1 MLIKS
6 QDCKVIVNTNTLVSL
21 NVFNGK
27 IFCDTTHDPET
38 YGYTMGTYASDDE
51 AQAALDK
58 LYKAIDEPKYDMGNE
73 EFSSPK
79 IKAKYPKKKV
89 SYW

>member
-6 QDCKVIVNTNTLVSL
+6 QDGKVIVNTNTLVSL

-27 IFCDTTHDPET
+27 IFCDTTHDPEN

-51 AQAALDK
+51 ARAALGR
-58 LYKAIDEPKYDMGNE
+58 LYEAIDEPKYDMGGDE
-73 EFSSPK
+73 K
-79 IKAKYPKKKV
+79 
-89 SYW
+89 

>member
-6 QDCKVIVNTNTLVSL
+6 QDGKVIVNTNTLVSL

-27 IFCDTTHDPET
+27 ILCDTTHDPEI

-51 AQAALDK
+51 AQAALCK
-58 LYKAIDEPKYDMGNE
+58 LYEAIDELKYDMGGDE
-73 EFSSPK
+73 K
-79 IKAKYPKKKV
+79 
-89 SYW
+89 